1 MKVLEIVFEKILQM
15 GVEAAFVIAAV
26 LLIRMLMKRFPR
38 KYAYLLWLIVGI
50 RLVCPVALSSSLS
63 LFNLQ
68 FMPGQD
74 YLAEGQQTEYD
85 TGFAVFGEDK
95 TAHAEPEKNVLE
107 PAADTGNHTMDTGN
121 VKNPAESSVAA
132 PSVSRME
139 VLAVVW
145 LVGMMLLLSWNLY
158 LTVRMRHRLQ
168 KAVLYQDNIYE
179 CDGIA
184 APFVLGLFCPRIYMP
199 FRLSEEEREYILRHE
214 RYHIRRR
221 DPVIK
226 AAAFLI
232 LSVYWFHPL
241 VWISWLYMTRDMEMS
256 CDEYVLGSMDRD
268 IRAQYSQS
276 LLAFALNRRHLSAGL
291 LAFGETDTRR
301 RIRHILHF
309 RKKGKWMGI
318 LACIVLLAA
327 SVVCLT
333 NGKIRGS
340 GESGRT
346 IVSSAGISA
355 YKTEPDTTGDSKGEI
370 LSSERT
376 DLPDDQVMIGFWKPE
391 DGEADY
397 HYYKPGGEEAVKL
410 QKLAGKLDPDY
421 GCTKTVS
428 RKWQKE
434 KETGYIISYKG
445 NSWAVYTGGY
455 VCFLYGKDEKEDPQQ
470 TVMHLPDLYEET
482 DRICKTELGYQRIEP
497 SRIKDVVSAE
507 ISYKRKKS
515 DQKTYRQTVN
525 DKSKLET
532 LEMILS
538 EAEDMGGSSACPFG
552 EAVLT
557 LKLKDGE
564 KIQLTW
570 ADDDCR
576 VIRINGVYYEYIDQY
591 LSFSPYGIRAL
602 FNKIP
607 WRAIEQS

>member
-68 FMPGQD
+68 FILGQD
-74 YLAEGQQTEYD
+74 YLTAGQQTEYD

-158 LTVRMRHRLQ
+158 LTVRMRHKLQ

-241 VWISWLYMTRDMEMS
+241 VWISWLCMTRDMEMS

-276 LLAFALNRRHLSAGL
+276 LLAFALNRR
-291 LAFGETDTRR
+291 
-301 RIRHILHF
+301 
-309 RKKGKWMGI
+309 
-318 LACIVLLAA
+318 
-327 SVVCLT
+327 
-333 NGKIRGS
+333 
-340 GESGRT
+340 
-346 IVSSAGISA
+346 
-355 YKTEPDTTGDSKGEI
+355 
-370 LSSERT
+370 
-376 DLPDDQVMIGFWKPE
+376 
-391 DGEADY
+391 
-397 HYYKPGGEEAVKL
+397 
-410 QKLAGKLDPDY
+410 
-421 GCTKTVS
+421 
-428 RKWQKE
+428 
-434 KETGYIISYKG
+434 
-445 NSWAVYTGGY
+445 
-455 VCFLYGKDEKEDPQQ
+455 
-470 TVMHLPDLYEET
+470 HLPDLYEET

-515 DQKTYRQTVN
+515 DRKTYRQTVN

-538 EAEDMGGSSACPFG
+538 EAEDMRGSSACPFG